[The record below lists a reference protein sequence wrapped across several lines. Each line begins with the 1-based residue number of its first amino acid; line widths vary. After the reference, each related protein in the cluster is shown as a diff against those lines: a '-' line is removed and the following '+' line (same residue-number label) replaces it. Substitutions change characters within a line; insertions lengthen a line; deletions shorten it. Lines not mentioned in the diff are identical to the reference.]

1 MTNASMNRTDH
12 TDDLRTFGRLAFL
25 ANRLAKQLSGPDRAL
40 AYQIKSEA
48 LSALVVNGAATVNG
62 YRPNNTLGLNFFNSR
77 LHCPMSSLTTQAQ
90 SVIERQSDSFPRTA
104 PIADLLSA
112 GQLSELAKSARRRNE
127 RQQA

>member
-1 MTNASMNRTDH
+1 MMNDSTSLVNH
-12 TDDLRTFGRLAFL
+12 TEDLRTLGRLAFL

-77 LHCPMSSLTTQAQ
+77 LHCPLSSLTTEAQAM
-90 SVIERQSDSFPRTA
+90 IERQSDSIPRTTA
-104 PIADLLSA
+104 FADLLS
-112 GQLSELAKSARRRNE
+112 LAARTTLNNAVRDR
-127 RQQA
+127 AKPSHS